1 MKWRSV
7 NKRPGAR
14 PDGFTLL
21 EVLISMFLLVVIS
34 FATYQATTETFKL
47 RDVLSTEGEFYNSIR
62 LAVSILQRDLENA
75 YSPVVL
81 RPEQRPRAL
90 PGQEGQVQQLEEL
103 QQVPPPGFG
112 LNREIMQSDF
122 FSSEIDKYGI
132 RPTRMSGTD
141 TKLFWVNAA
150 NMRMYRDSRESDF
163 LKISYF
169 LEQEK
174 DSEYEAGS
182 STLVRSAS
190 PEAFIYDESKDKS
203 VKTYRLLHGIRK
215 LKFRYYRKDKD
226 QWSDSWDS
234 ESSDT
239 KELFPDIVE
248 LQIEVSAPKGLSFEG
263 RYQIR
268 PEVPLN
274 GVPATL

>member
-7 NKRPGAR
+7 NNHHQDQTR
-14 PDGFTLL
+14 GFTLL

-81 RPEQRPRAL
+81 RPEQRPRGI
-90 PGQEGQVQQLEEL
+90 PGQDDLQL
-103 QQVPPPGFG
+103 QQQQQIPPAGFG
-112 LNREIMQSDF
+112 LNRDIMQSDF
-122 FSSEIDKYGI
+122 FSSEIDRFGI
-132 RPTRMSGTD
+132 RSTRMSGTD
-141 TKLFWVNAA
+141 SKLFWVNSD

-174 DSEYEAGS
+174 DSEYEPGS

-190 PEAFIYDESKDKS
+190 PEAFIYDETKDKS
-203 VKTYRLLHGIRK
+203 VKVYRLLHGIKK

-234 ESSDT
+234 ESADT
-239 KELFPDIVE
+239 KESFPDIVE
-248 LQIEVSAPKGLSFEG
+248 LQIEVSAPKGLNFEG

-268 PEVPLN
+268 PEVPLH

>member
-1 MKWRSV
+1 V
-7 NKRPGAR
+7 NSRDRASQS
-14 PDGFTLL
+14 GFTLL

-75 YSPVVL
+75 YSPVAL
-81 RPEQRPRAL
+81 RPEQKPRANG
-90 PGQEGQVQQLEEL
+90 GQDDQLQPQQ
-103 QQVPPPGFG
+103 QQQIPPPGFG
-112 LNREIMQSDF
+112 LNRDITQSDF
-122 FSSEIDKYGI
+122 FSSEVDKYGI
-132 RPTRMSGTD
+132 RPTRLSGTD
-141 TKLFWVNAA
+141 AKLLWVNSA

-174 DSEYEAGS
+174 DSEYEPGS

-190 PEAFIYDESKDKS
+190 PDVFVYDESKDKD

-274 GVPATL
+274 GVPSTL

>member
-7 NKRPGAR
+7 SNRHQNQTR
-14 PDGFTLL
+14 GFTLL

-81 RPEQRPRAL
+81 RPEQRPRAI
-90 PGQEGQVQQLEEL
+90 PGQEEL
-103 QQVPPPGFG
+103 QAQQQQQIPPPGFG
-112 LNREIMQSDF
+112 LNRDIMQSDF
-122 FSSEIDKYGI
+122 FSSEIDRYGI

-141 TKLFWVNAA
+141 SKLFWVNAA

-174 DSEYEAGS
+174 DSEYEPGS

-190 PEAFIYDESKDKS
+190 PEAFIYDETKDKA
-203 VKTYRLLHGIRK
+203 VKIYRLLHGIRK

-234 ESSDT
+234 ESADT
-239 KELFPDIVE
+239 KESFPDIVE
-248 LQIEVSAPKGLSFEG
+248 LQIEVSAPKGLNFEG
-263 RYQIR
+263 RYHIR

-274 GVPATL
+274 GIPATL